1 MLFGKHINK
10 YYKKYWYFFLIGI
23 IALIAVDWIQL
34 YMPEFLGKIVDLLSV
49 DYVESAVI
57 GDVLTMSLYIILI
70 AFGMMLGRTIW
81 RLSIFAAAKRIEAE
95 MRQEMFEK
103 ATLMSRDYFRENS
116 VGTLMNWITS
126 DTEVIQDHLSWGTV
140 SLIDSFFLSILVIV
154 KMVMLD
160 YIMSIL
166 CLIPFVL
173 IVLWGLLCEKLMS
186 KKWEERQKSY
196 DKLYSFSEENFTGI
210 RVIKAFRKERKEI
223 YNFLKI
229 AKDNK
234 DAEIRFMRF
243 DIIFSVVIEI
253 LLAVIT
259 FLILSV
265 GGYFVYL
272 TINGQTLNIFSLS
285 INVNLT
291 PGKLVTFF
299 GYYDSIIWP
308 MIALGQIIAMHA
320 RAKTSLMR
328 ISEFL
333 DAKVDIKDDENAIE
347 KNLFEKAI
355 RFNNLSFKFKD
366 GEYDCLKNISL
377 TINKGEK
384 IGVVGKIG
392 SGKTTLVNLLLRLFN
407 VDKGSIFI
415 DDVDIMDIK
424 LNSLHNLISYVP
436 QDNFLF
442 SDTIKDNIAFS
453 DNSSDISS
461 VIDAAKF
468 ANVDNDI
475 SNFENGYDTVL
486 GERGVTLSGGQKQR
500 ISIARAYFT
509 NSPILIMDDS
519 VSAVDVSTEKIILN
533 NIKNYCQ
540 DKTLIVIASRVSTL
554 LDFDRIIVLNDG
566 EVECFD
572 SPDNL
577 IKNSKTFKK
586 MYDSQKLLDEL
597 SGGKK

>member
-49 DYVESAVI
+49 DYVESTVI

-223 YNFLKI
+223 NNFLKI

-243 DIIFSVVIEI
+243 DIIF
-253 LLAVIT
+253 
-259 FLILSV
+259 
-265 GGYFVYL
+265 
-272 TINGQTLNIFSLS
+272 
-285 INVNLT
+285 
-291 PGKLVTFF
+291 
-299 GYYDSIIWP
+299 
-308 MIALGQIIAMHA
+308 
-320 RAKTSLMR
+320 
-328 ISEFL
+328 
-333 DAKVDIKDDENAIE
+333 
-347 KNLFEKAI
+347 
-355 RFNNLSFKFKD
+355 
-366 GEYDCLKNISL
+366 
-377 TINKGEK
+377 
-384 IGVVGKIG
+384 
-392 SGKTTLVNLLLRLFN
+392 
-407 VDKGSIFI
+407 
-415 DDVDIMDIK
+415 
-424 LNSLHNLISYVP
+424 
-436 QDNFLF
+436 
-442 SDTIKDNIAFS
+442 
-453 DNSSDISS
+453 
-461 VIDAAKF
+461 
-468 ANVDNDI
+468 
-475 SNFENGYDTVL
+475 
-486 GERGVTLSGGQKQR
+486 
-500 ISIARAYFT
+500 
-509 NSPILIMDDS
+509 
-519 VSAVDVSTEKIILN
+519 
-533 NIKNYCQ
+533 
-540 DKTLIVIASRVSTL
+540 
-554 LDFDRIIVLNDG
+554 
-566 EVECFD
+566 
-572 SPDNL
+572 
-577 IKNSKTFKK
+577 
-586 MYDSQKLLDEL
+586 
-597 SGGKK
+597 

>member
-10 YYKKYWYFFLIGI
+10 YYKKYWYFFLLGI
-23 IALIAVDWIQL
+23 IALIALDWIQL

-49 DYVESAVI
+49 DYVESTVI

-223 YNFLKI
+223 NNFLKI

-320 RAKTSLMR
+320 RAKTSLMH
-328 ISEFL
+328 ICEFL

-347 KNLFEKAI
+347 KTLFEKDI

-392 SGKTTLVNLLLRLFN
+392 SGKTTLVNLL
-407 VDKGSIFI
+407 
-415 DDVDIMDIK
+415 
-424 LNSLHNLISYVP
+424 
-436 QDNFLF
+436 
-442 SDTIKDNIAFS
+442 
-453 DNSSDISS
+453 
-461 VIDAAKF
+461 
-468 ANVDNDI
+468 
-475 SNFENGYDTVL
+475 
-486 GERGVTLSGGQKQR
+486 
-500 ISIARAYFT
+500 
-509 NSPILIMDDS
+509 
-519 VSAVDVSTEKIILN
+519 
-533 NIKNYCQ
+533 
-540 DKTLIVIASRVSTL
+540 
-554 LDFDRIIVLNDG
+554 
-566 EVECFD
+566 
-572 SPDNL
+572 
-577 IKNSKTFKK
+577 
-586 MYDSQKLLDEL
+586 
-597 SGGKK
+597 